1 MIFCSALTKK
11 HDLKDALRR
20 WLALHPDEMNQL
32 RASKPSG
39 PLAVTHRTGRRRN
52 SPGTDRRFD
61 SVWVSRAQLGA
72 SEATLG

>member
-1 MIFCSALTKK
+1 MVAKAVADSGVNVSFLMAQMVG
-11 HDLKDALRR
+11 RR
-20 WLALHPDEMNQL
+20 YAAVFGLENDEMNQL

-61 SVWVSRAQLGA
+61 PVWVSRH
-72 SEATLG
+72 